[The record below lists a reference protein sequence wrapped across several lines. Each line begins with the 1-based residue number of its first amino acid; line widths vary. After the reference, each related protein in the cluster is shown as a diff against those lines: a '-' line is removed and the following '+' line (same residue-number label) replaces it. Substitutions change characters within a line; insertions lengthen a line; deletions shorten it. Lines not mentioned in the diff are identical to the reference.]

1 MVDEPVDK
9 RFSKTSPP
17 YKKARLPRIPNI
29 DEKKSKKGQKCAGFG
44 RRLRVRSPG
53 PSSGVESLTETL
65 VDRIYECAFAPEH
78 WPGVFDEL
86 AKIADARG
94 GFLFTANRQVI
105 NWTASASLQ
114 AGMQAFVAGDFYTRS
129 SRAARALASGHT
141 GFLREHDI
149 YTDDQLAVD
158 PIYRD
163 LLWPAGLGW
172 AAAMAIRLPTGDELF
187 LSLEREHARGP
198 VEATAIEQLDA
209 LRPHLARAAL
219 MSARLQLERVRAAS
233 AMLASLGLP
242 ALVFDRAGRVLV
254 ANELLERPSD
264 HLHWRA
270 QDRFGLK
277 DSKADALLR
286 RAMETLQSDGVGSN
300 RSFPVRGTDAQVALI
315 AHVVPIRRSA
325 RDLFSRSVGVLILM
339 PARTPQAPS
348 VELVQSLFDLT
359 AAEARVARSLTVGQ
373 TVDEIAAEKGISSH
387 TVRTHVRGVLEKTGS
402 RRQADVIALL
412 GGIGAFGA

>member
-1 MVDEPVDK
+1 L
-9 RFSKTSPP
+9 FWLATSRQVL
-17 YKKARLPRIPNI
+17 AA
-29 DEKKSKKGQKCAGFG
+29 SAG
-44 RRLRVRSPG
+44 VRPLS
-53 PSSGVESLTETL
+53 ETL
-65 VDRIYECAFAPEH
+65 IDRIYECAFAPEH

-94 GFLFTANRQVI
+94 GYLFTANRKVI

-114 AGMQAFVAGDFYTRS
+114 LGMQAFVAGDFYTRT
-129 SRAARALASGHT
+129 SRPARALASGHA
-141 GFLREHDI
+141 GFLRD
-149 YTDDQLAVD
+149 YDVFTDEELAAD

-172 AAAMAIRLPTGDELF
+172 CAATAIRLPTGDELF
-187 LSLEREHARGP
+187 LCVEREHARGP

-209 LRPHLARAAL
+209 LRPHLARSAL
-219 MSARLQLERVRAAS
+219 IAARLQLERVRAAS
-233 AMLASLGLP
+233 AMLASIGLP

-264 HLHWRA
+264 HVHWRA
-270 QDRFGLK
+270 QARFALK

-286 RAMETLQSDGVGSN
+286 RAMETLQADGAGSN
-300 RSFPVRGTDAQVALI
+300 RSFPVRGPDAQVALI

-325 RDLFSRSVGVLILM
+325 RDLFSQSVGVLILM
-339 PARTPQAPS
+339 PAKTPQAPS

-359 AAEARVARSLTVGQ
+359 AAEARVARSLTMGQ
-373 TVDEIAAEKGISSH
+373 TVDEIASENGVSSH
-387 TVRTHVRGVLEKTGS
+387 TVRTQVRGVLEKTGS

-412 GGIGAFGA
+412 GGIGALGR

>member
-1 MVDEPVDK
+1 LFWLAISRQVLAA
-9 RFSKTSPP
+9 S
-17 YKKARLPRIPNI
+17 
-29 DEKKSKKGQKCAGFG
+29 AG
-44 RRLRVRSPG
+44 VRPLS
-53 PSSGVESLTETL
+53 ETL
-65 VDRIYECAFAPEH
+65 IDRIYECAFAPEH

-94 GFLFTANRQVI
+94 GYLFTANRKVI

-114 AGMQAFVAGDFYTRS
+114 LGMQAFVAGDFYTRT
-129 SRAARALASGHT
+129 SRPARALASGHA
-141 GFLREHDI
+141 GFLRD
-149 YTDDQLAVD
+149 YDVFTDEELAAD

-172 AAAMAIRLPTGDELF
+172 CAATAIRLPTGDELF
-187 LSLEREHARGP
+187 LCVEREHARGP

-209 LRPHLARAAL
+209 LRPHLARSAL
-219 MSARLQLERVRAAS
+219 IAARLQLERVRAAS
-233 AMLASLGLP
+233 AMLASIGLP

-264 HLHWRA
+264 HVHWRA
-270 QDRFGLK
+270 QARFALK

-286 RAMETLQSDGVGSN
+286 RAMETLQADGAGSN
-300 RSFPVRGTDAQVALI
+300 RSFPVRGPDAQVALI

-325 RDLFSRSVGVLILM
+325 RDLFSQSVGVLILM
-339 PARTPQAPS
+339 PAKTPQAPS

-359 AAEARVARSLTVGQ
+359 AAEARVARSLTMGQ
-373 TVDEIAAEKGISSH
+373 TVDEIASENGVSSH
-387 TVRTHVRGVLEKTGS
+387 TVRTQVRGVLEKTGS

-412 GGIGAFGA
+412 GGIGALGR

>member
-1 MVDEPVDK
+1 M
-9 RFSKTSPP
+9 FWLATSRQVL
-17 YKKARLPRIPNI
+17 AA
-29 DEKKSKKGQKCAGFG
+29 SAG
-44 RRLRVRSPG
+44 VRPLS
-53 PSSGVESLTETL
+53 ETL
-65 VDRIYECAFAPEH
+65 IDRIYECAFAPEH

-94 GFLFTANRQVI
+94 GYLFTANRKVI

-114 AGMQAFVAGDFYTRS
+114 LGMQAFVAGDFYTRT
-129 SRAARALASGHT
+129 SRPARALASGHA
-141 GFLREHDI
+141 GFLRD
-149 YTDDQLAVD
+149 YDVFTDEELAAD

-172 AAAMAIRLPTGDELF
+172 CAATAIRLPTGDELF
-187 LSLEREHARGP
+187 LCVEREHARGP

-209 LRPHLARAAL
+209 LRPHLARSAL
-219 MSARLQLERVRAAS
+219 MAARLQLERVRAAS
-233 AMLASLGLP
+233 AMLASIGLP

-264 HLHWRA
+264 HVHWRA
-270 QDRFGLK
+270 QDRFALK

-286 RAMETLQSDGVGSN
+286 RAMETLQADGAGSN
-300 RSFPVRGTDAQVALI
+300 RSFPVRGPDAQVALI

-325 RDLFSRSVGVLILM
+325 RDLFSQSVGVLILM
-339 PARTPQAPS
+339 PAKTPQAPS

-359 AAEARVARSLTVGQ
+359 AAEARVARSLTMGQ
-373 TVDEIAAEKGISSH
+373 TVDEIASENGVSSH
-387 TVRTHVRGVLEKTGS
+387 TVRTQVRGVLEKTGS

-412 GGIGAFGA
+412 GGIGALGR

>member
-1 MVDEPVDK
+1 MCW
-9 RFSKTSPP
+9 FWLATS
-17 YKKARLPRIPNI
+17 
-29 DEKKSKKGQKCAGFG
+29 GQV
-44 RRLRVRSPG
+44 LG

-187 LSLEREHARGP
+187 LSVEREHARGP

-233 AMLASLGLP
+233 AMLASIGLP

-264 HLHWRA
+264 HVHWRA
-270 QDRFGLK
+270 QDRFALK

-300 RSFPVRGTDAQVALI
+300 RSFPVRGPDAQVALI

-325 RDLFSRSVGVLILM
+325 RDLFSQSVGVLILM
-339 PARTPQAPS
+339 PAKTPQAPS

-359 AAEARVARSLTVGQ
+359 AAEARVARSLTMGQ
-373 TVDEIAAEKGISSH
+373 TVDEIASEKGVSSH
-387 TVRTHVRGVLEKTGS
+387 TVRSQVRGVLEKTGS

-412 GGIGAFGA
+412 GGIGALGR

>member
-1 MVDEPVDK
+1 L
-9 RFSKTSPP
+9 FWLATSRQVLAAP
-17 YKKARLPRIPNI
+17 
-29 DEKKSKKGQKCAGFG
+29 AG
-44 RRLRVRSPG
+44 VRPLS
-53 PSSGVESLTETL
+53 ETL
-65 VDRIYECAFAPEH
+65 IDRIYECAFAPEH

-94 GFLFTANRQVI
+94 GYLFTANRKVI

-114 AGMQAFVAGDFYTRS
+114 LGMQAFVAGDFYTRT
-129 SRAARALASGHT
+129 SRPARALASGHA
-141 GFLREHDI
+141 GFLRD
-149 YTDDQLAVD
+149 YDVFTDEELAAD

-172 AAAMAIRLPTGDELF
+172 CAATAIRLPTGDELF
-187 LSLEREHARGP
+187 LCVEREHARGP

-209 LRPHLARAAL
+209 LRPHLARSAL
-219 MSARLQLERVRAAS
+219 IAARLQLERVRAAS
-233 AMLASLGLP
+233 AMLASIGLP

-264 HLHWRA
+264 HVHWRA
-270 QDRFGLK
+270 QARFALK

-286 RAMETLQSDGVGSN
+286 RAMETLQADGAGSN
-300 RSFPVRGTDAQVALI
+300 RSFPVRGPDAQVALI

-325 RDLFSRSVGVLILM
+325 RDLFSQSVGVLILM
-339 PARTPQAPS
+339 PAKTPQAPS

-359 AAEARVARSLTVGQ
+359 AAEARVARSLTMGQ
-373 TVDEIAAEKGISSH
+373 TVDEIASENGVSSH
-387 TVRTHVRGVLEKTGS
+387 TVRTQVRGVLEKTGS

-412 GGIGAFGA
+412 GGIGALGR

>member
-1 MVDEPVDK
+1 LFWLAISRQVLAA
-9 RFSKTSPP
+9 S
-17 YKKARLPRIPNI
+17 
-29 DEKKSKKGQKCAGFG
+29 AG
-44 RRLRVRSPG
+44 VRPLS
-53 PSSGVESLTETL
+53 ETL
-65 VDRIYECAFAPEH
+65 IDRIYECAFAPEH

-94 GFLFTANRQVI
+94 GYLFTANRKVI

-114 AGMQAFVAGDFYTRS
+114 LGMQAFVAGDFYTRT
-129 SRAARALASGHT
+129 SRPARALASGHA
-141 GFLREHDI
+141 GFLRD
-149 YTDDQLAVD
+149 YDVFTDEELAAD

-172 AAAMAIRLPTGDELF
+172 CAATAIRLPTGDELF
-187 LSLEREHARGP
+187 LCVEREHARGP

-209 LRPHLARAAL
+209 LRPHLARSAL
-219 MSARLQLERVRAAS
+219 MAARLQLERVRAAS
-233 AMLASLGLP
+233 AMLASIGLP

-264 HLHWRA
+264 HVHWRA
-270 QDRFGLK
+270 QARFALK

-286 RAMETLQSDGVGSN
+286 RAMETLQADGAGSN
-300 RSFPVRGTDAQVALI
+300 RSFPVRGPDAQVALI

-325 RDLFSRSVGVLILM
+325 RDLFSQSVGVLILM
-339 PARTPQAPS
+339 PAKTPQAPS

-359 AAEARVARSLTVGQ
+359 AAEARVARSLTMGQ
-373 TVDEIAAEKGISSH
+373 TVDEIASENGVSSH
-387 TVRTHVRGVLEKTGS
+387 TVRTQVRGVLEKTGS

-412 GGIGAFGA
+412 GGIGALGR

>member
-1 MVDEPVDK
+1 MCWFWPA
-9 RFSKTSPP
+9 TS
-17 YKKARLPRIPNI
+17 
-29 DEKKSKKGQKCAGFG
+29 GQVLGT
-44 RRLRVRSPG
+44 LQRS
-53 PSSGVESLTETL
+53 ESLTETL

-94 GFLFTANRQVI
+94 AFLFTANRKVI

-114 AGMQAFVAGDFYTRS
+114 AGMQAFVAGDFYTKSARP
-129 SRAARALASGHT
+129 ARALASGHA
-141 GFLREHDI
+141 GFVREYDI
-149 YTDDQLAVD
+149 FTDDELAVD

-172 AAAMAIRLPTGDELF
+172 CAATAIRLPTGDELF
-187 LSLEREHARGP
+187 LSVEREHARGP

-209 LRPHLARAAL
+209 LRPHLARSAL

-233 AMLASLGLP
+233 AMLASIGLP
-242 ALVFDRAGRVLV
+242 ALVFDRSGRVLV

-264 HLHWRA
+264 HVHWRA
-270 QDRFGLK
+270 QDRFALK
-277 DSKADALLR
+277 NSKADALLR

-300 RSFPVRGTDAQVALI
+300 RSFPVRGPDAQVALI

-325 RDLFSRSVGVLILM
+325 RDLFAQCVGVLILM
-339 PARTPQAPS
+339 PAKTPQAPS

-359 AAEARVARSLTVGQ
+359 AAEARVARSLTMGQ
-373 TVDEIAAEKGISSH
+373 TVDEIASEKGISSH
-387 TVRTHVRGVLEKTGS
+387 TVRSHVRGVLEKTGS

-412 GGIGAFGA
+412 GGIGAFGG

>member
-1 MVDEPVDK
+1 M
-9 RFSKTSPP
+9 FWLATSRQVLAAP
-17 YKKARLPRIPNI
+17 
-29 DEKKSKKGQKCAGFG
+29 AG
-44 RRLRVRSPG
+44 VRPLS
-53 PSSGVESLTETL
+53 ETL
-65 VDRIYECAFAPEH
+65 IDRIYECAFAPEH

-94 GFLFTANRQVI
+94 GYLFTANRKVI

-114 AGMQAFVAGDFYTRS
+114 LGMQAFVAGDFYTRT
-129 SRAARALASGHT
+129 SRPARALASGHA
-141 GFLREHDI
+141 GFLRD
-149 YTDDQLAVD
+149 YDVFTDEELAAD

-172 AAAMAIRLPTGDELF
+172 CAATAIRLPTGDELF
-187 LSLEREHARGP
+187 LCVEREHARGP

-209 LRPHLARAAL
+209 LRPHLARSAL
-219 MSARLQLERVRAAS
+219 IAARLQLERVRAAS
-233 AMLASLGLP
+233 AMLASIGLP

-264 HLHWRA
+264 HVHWRA
-270 QDRFGLK
+270 QARFALK

-286 RAMETLQSDGVGSN
+286 RAMETLQADGAGSN
-300 RSFPVRGTDAQVALI
+300 RSFPVRGPDAQVALI

-325 RDLFSRSVGVLILM
+325 RDLFSQSVGVLILM
-339 PARTPQAPS
+339 PAKTPQAPS

-359 AAEARVARSLTVGQ
+359 AAEARVARSLTMGQ
-373 TVDEIAAEKGISSH
+373 TVDEIASENGVSSH
-387 TVRTHVRGVLEKTGS
+387 TVRTQVRGVLEKTGS

-412 GGIGAFGA
+412 GGIGALGR

>member
-1 MVDEPVDK
+1 L
-9 RFSKTSPP
+9 FWLATSRQVL
-17 YKKARLPRIPNI
+17 AA
-29 DEKKSKKGQKCAGFG
+29 SAG
-44 RRLRVRSPG
+44 VRPLS
-53 PSSGVESLTETL
+53 ETL
-65 VDRIYECAFAPEH
+65 IDRIYECAFAPEH

-94 GFLFTANRQVI
+94 GYLFTANRKVI

-114 AGMQAFVAGDFYTRS
+114 LGMQAFVAGDFYTRT
-129 SRAARALASGHT
+129 SRPARALASGHA
-141 GFLREHDI
+141 GFLRD
-149 YTDDQLAVD
+149 YDVFTDEELAAD

-172 AAAMAIRLPTGDELF
+172 CAATAIRLPTGDELF
-187 LSLEREHARGP
+187 LCVEREHARGP

-209 LRPHLARAAL
+209 LRPHLARSAL
-219 MSARLQLERVRAAS
+219 MAARLQLERVRAAS
-233 AMLASLGLP
+233 AMLASIGLP

-264 HLHWRA
+264 HVHWRSQA
-270 QDRFGLK
+270 RFALK

-286 RAMETLQSDGVGSN
+286 RAMETLQADGAGSN
-300 RSFPVRGTDAQVALI
+300 RSFPVRGPDAQVALI

-325 RDLFSRSVGVLILM
+325 RDLFSQSVGVLILM
-339 PARTPQAPS
+339 PAKTPQAPS

-359 AAEARVARSLTVGQ
+359 AAEARVARSLTMGQ
-373 TVDEIAAEKGISSH
+373 TVDEIASENGVSSH
-387 TVRTHVRGVLEKTGS
+387 TVRTQVRGVLEKTGS

-412 GGIGAFGA
+412 GGIGALGR

>member
-1 MVDEPVDK
+1 L
-9 RFSKTSPP
+9 FWLATSRQVL
-17 YKKARLPRIPNI
+17 AA
-29 DEKKSKKGQKCAGFG
+29 SAG
-44 RRLRVRSPG
+44 VRPLS
-53 PSSGVESLTETL
+53 ETL
-65 VDRIYECAFAPEH
+65 IDRIYECAFAPEH

-94 GFLFTANRQVI
+94 GYLFTANRKVI

-114 AGMQAFVAGDFYTRS
+114 LGMQAFVAGDFYTRT
-129 SRAARALASGHT
+129 SRPARALASGHA
-141 GFLREHDI
+141 GFLRD
-149 YTDDQLAVD
+149 YDVFTDEELAAD

-172 AAAMAIRLPTGDELF
+172 CAATAIRLPTGDELF
-187 LSLEREHARGP
+187 LCVEREHARGP

-209 LRPHLARAAL
+209 LRPHLARSAL
-219 MSARLQLERVRAAS
+219 MAARLQLERVRAAS
-233 AMLASLGLP
+233 AMLASIGLP

-264 HLHWRA
+264 HVHWRA
-270 QDRFGLK
+270 QARFALK

-286 RAMETLQSDGVGSN
+286 RAMETLQADGAGSN
-300 RSFPVRGTDAQVALI
+300 RSFPVRGPDAQVALI

-325 RDLFSRSVGVLILM
+325 RDLFSQSVGVLILM
-339 PARTPQAPS
+339 PAKTPQAPS

-359 AAEARVARSLTVGQ
+359 AAEARVARSLTMGQ
-373 TVDEIAAEKGISSH
+373 TVDEIASENGVSSH
-387 TVRTHVRGVLEKTGS
+387 TVRTQVRGVLEKTGS

-412 GGIGAFGA
+412 GGIGALGR

>member
-1 MVDEPVDK
+1 MLVLAGDFASGLS
-9 RFSKTSPP
+9 RPP
-17 YKKARLPRIPNI
+17 A
-29 DEKKSKKGQKCAGFG
+29 
-44 RRLRVRSPG
+44 
-53 PSSGVESLTETL
+53 ESRPLSETL

-94 GFLFTANRQVI
+94 GYLFTANRKVI

-114 AGMQAFVAGDFYTRS
+114 LGMQAFVAGDFYTRT
-129 SRAARALASGHT
+129 SRPARALASGHA
-141 GFLREHDI
+141 GFLRD
-149 YTDDQLAVD
+149 YDVFTDEELAAD

-172 AAAMAIRLPTGDELF
+172 CAATAIRLPTGDELF
-187 LSLEREHARGP
+187 LCVEREHARGP

-209 LRPHLARAAL
+209 LRPHLARSAL
-219 MSARLQLERVRAAS
+219 MAARLQLERVRAAS
-233 AMLASLGLP
+233 AMLASIGLP

-254 ANELLERPSD
+254 ANELVERLND
-264 HLHWRA
+264 HVHWRA
-270 QDRFGLK
+270 QDRFALK

-300 RSFPVRGTDAQVALI
+300 RSFPVRGPDAQVALI

-325 RDLFSRSVGVLILM
+325 RDLFSQSVGVLILM
-339 PARTPQAPS
+339 PAKTPQAPS
-348 VELVQSLFDLT
+348 VELIQSLFDLT
-359 AAEARVARSLTVGQ
+359 AAEARVARSLTMGQ
-373 TVDEIAAEKGISSH
+373 TVDEIASEKGVSSH
-387 TVRTHVRGVLEKTGS
+387 TVRTQVRGVLEKTGS

-412 GGIGAFGA
+412 GGIGALGR

>member
-1 MVDEPVDK
+1 L
-9 RFSKTSPP
+9 FWLATSRQVL
-17 YKKARLPRIPNI
+17 AA
-29 DEKKSKKGQKCAGFG
+29 SAG
-44 RRLRVRSPG
+44 VRPLS
-53 PSSGVESLTETL
+53 ETL
-65 VDRIYECAFAPEH
+65 IDRIYECAFAPEH

-94 GFLFTANRQVI
+94 GYLFTANRKVI

-114 AGMQAFVAGDFYTRS
+114 LGMQAFVAGDFYTRT
-129 SRAARALASGHT
+129 SRPARALASGHA
-141 GFLREHDI
+141 GFLRD
-149 YTDDQLAVD
+149 YDVFTDEELAAD

-172 AAAMAIRLPTGDELF
+172 CAATTIKLPTGDELF
-187 LSLEREHARGP
+187 LSIERERARGP
-198 VEATAIEQLDA
+198 VEAPTIEQLDA
-209 LRPHLARAAL
+209 LRPHLARSAL

-233 AMLASLGLP
+233 AMLASIGLP

-264 HLHWRA
+264 HVYWRA
-270 QDRFGLK
+270 QDRFALK

-300 RSFPVRGTDAQVALI
+300 RSFPVRDRDARVTLI

-325 RDLFSRSVGVLILM
+325 RDLFSQSVGVLILM
-339 PARTPQAPS
+339 PAKTPQAPS

-359 AAEARVARSLTVGQ
+359 AAEARVARSLTMGR
-373 TVDEIAAEKGISSH
+373 TVDEIASEKGVSSH
-387 TVRTHVRGVLEKTGS
+387 TVRTQVRGVLEKTGS
-402 RRQADVIALL
+402 RRQAEVIALF
-412 GGIGAFGA
+412 GGIRALGD

>member
-1 MVDEPVDK
+1 M
-9 RFSKTSPP
+9 FWLATSRQVL
-17 YKKARLPRIPNI
+17 AA
-29 DEKKSKKGQKCAGFG
+29 SAG
-44 RRLRVRSPG
+44 VRPLS
-53 PSSGVESLTETL
+53 ETL
-65 VDRIYECAFAPEH
+65 IDRIYECAFAPEH

-94 GFLFTANRQVI
+94 GYLFTANRKVI

-114 AGMQAFVAGDFYTRS
+114 LGMQAFVAGDFYTRT
-129 SRAARALASGHT
+129 SRPARALASGHA
-141 GFLREHDI
+141 GFLRD
-149 YTDDQLAVD
+149 YDVFTDEELAAD

-172 AAAMAIRLPTGDELF
+172 CAATAIRLPTGDELF
-187 LSLEREHARGP
+187 LCVEREHARGP

-209 LRPHLARAAL
+209 LRPHLVRSAL
-219 MSARLQLERVRAAS
+219 MAARLQLERVRAAS
-233 AMLASLGLP
+233 AMLASIGLP

-264 HLHWRA
+264 HVHWRA
-270 QDRFGLK
+270 QARFALK

-286 RAMETLQSDGVGSN
+286 RAMETLQADGAGSN
-300 RSFPVRGTDAQVALI
+300 RSFPVRGPDAQVALI

-325 RDLFSRSVGVLILM
+325 RDLFSQSVGVLILM
-339 PARTPQAPS
+339 PAKTPQAPS

-359 AAEARVARSLTVGQ
+359 AAEARVARSLTMGQ
-373 TVDEIAAEKGISSH
+373 TVDEIASENGVSSH
-387 TVRTHVRGVLEKTGS
+387 TVRTQVRGVLEKTGS

-412 GGIGAFGA
+412 GGIGALGR